1 MTLIEDWKKCHRL
14 YSQRINAAGV
24 ALCAT
29 YGAMYDS
36 VRDVLPPKHLALLT
50 ALIFLA
56 GFALRLVK
64 QDSEGGDAENAA

>member
-1 MTLIEDWKKCHRL
+1 MKLIDDWKKCHRL
-14 YSQRINAAGV
+14 YSQRINAVGV

-36 VRDVLPPKHLALLT
+36 VRDVLPPKYLALLT

-56 GFALRLVK
+56 GFGLRLVK
-64 QDSEGGDAENAA
+64 QDSEEGDAENAA

>member
-29 YGAMYDS
+29 YGTMYDS
-36 VRDVLPPKHLALLT
+36 VRDVLPPKYLALLT

-56 GFALRLVK
+56 GFGLRLVK
-64 QDSEGGDAENAA
+64 QDSEEGDAENAA